1 MYGIFVNGTMNDDTG
16 NYDFADGGTYEG
28 PIVGSVFSGLGT
40 RTFGGD
46 YVGHS
51 YTGNFENGYFNGEG
65 TYTFP
70 DGSTNVGQF
79 KDGVFIPPSPAEVD
93 YDYIGENLKGTP
105 HGVGKMTLNNGD
117 VYKGDFVNGLRHG
130 LGEYTFADKTQQTGH
145 FENNEFVK
153 KASFTESVKIGF
165 KIGNL

>member
-1 MYGIFVNGTMNDDTG
+1 MNDATG

-28 PIVGSVFSGLGT
+28 PMVRTVFSGFGT

-51 YTGNFENGYFNGEG
+51 YTGNFENGNFNGEG

-79 KDGVFIPPSPAEVD
+79 KDGVFIPPSPAMVD
-93 YDYIGENLKGTP
+93 YDYKGESLNGIP
-105 HGVGKMTLNNGD
+105 HGVGKMTMNNGD

-130 LGEYTFADKTQQTGH
+130 LGEYTFVDKTQQTGH

-153 KASFTESVKIGF
+153 KASFTENVKIGF
-165 KIGNL
+165 KIGSL